1 MVNPKKIIALSMLLL
16 VFAPVL
22 VFTGFVVSQIIIQ
35 HQMEERLE
43 TSLLQTI
50 TVDQEDFQW
59 VKKNKEINIGGRLF
73 DVKSFKIYGNKLV
86 VTGLYDDDENQLK
99 ESITRVIH
107 RKSGESFP
115 VSQLIVKFI
124 FNSEWYKTPLMTIS
138 SFSKEI
144 QTIYSRYSEA
154 IVTKFPSINTP
165 PPNS

>member
-1 MVNPKKIIALSMLLL
+1 MLLL

-43 TSLLQTI
+43 TSLLQSMTL
-50 TVDQEDFQW
+50 DQEDFQW

-73 DVKSFKIYGNKLV
+73 DVKSYKIYGSKLV
-86 VTGLYDDDENQLK
+86 VTGLYDDDENKLK
-99 ESITRVIH
+99 ESISRIIH
-107 RKSGESFP
+107 RKNSESFP
-115 VSQLIVKFI
+115 VSQLMVKFI
-124 FNSEWYKTPLMTIS
+124 FNSEWYKNPAMTLS

-144 QTIYSRYSEA
+144 QTIYPRYCEA
-154 IVTKFPSINTP
+154 IVTKFPSITTP